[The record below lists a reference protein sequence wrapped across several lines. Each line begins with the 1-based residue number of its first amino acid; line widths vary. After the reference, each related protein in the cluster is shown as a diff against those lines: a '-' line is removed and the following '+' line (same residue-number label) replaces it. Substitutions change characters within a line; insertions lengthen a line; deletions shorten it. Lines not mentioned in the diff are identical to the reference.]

1 MSLKPSNNEGFFSYF
16 CERKQNMKVYV
27 MVYQNDRC
35 EWDAEV
41 DVFTTKDE
49 AQRVMREQYQA
60 AFRRRGCING
70 YVADPMDGSLPAK
83 RYSCRD
89 DMAEICDDYNCIY
102 DQWQI
107 HEKELKG
114 C

>member
-1 MSLKPSNNEGFFSYF
+1 
-16 CERKQNMKVYV
+16 MKVYV

-41 DVFTTKDE
+41 DVFTTKEE

-60 AFRRRGCING
+60 VFRKRNCENG
-70 YVADPMDGSLPAK
+70 YIIDPPKDTLPAK
-83 RYSCRD
+83 RCSCGED
-89 DMAEICDDYNCIY
+89 TAEICDDHNCVY

>member
-1 MSLKPSNNEGFFSYF
+1 
-16 CERKQNMKVYV
+16 MKVYV

-60 AFRRRGCING
+60 AFRRRDCING

>member
-1 MSLKPSNNEGFFSYF
+1 
-16 CERKQNMKVYV
+16 
-27 MVYQNDRC
+27 
-35 EWDAEV
+35 
-41 DVFTTKDE
+41 
-49 AQRVMREQYQA
+49 
-60 AFRRRGCING
+60 
-70 YVADPMDGSLPAK
+70 MDMLPIRWMALSPQK

>member
-1 MSLKPSNNEGFFSYF
+1 
-16 CERKQNMKVYV
+16 MKVYV

-41 DVFTTKDE
+41 DVFTTKEE

-89 DMAEICDDYNCIY
+89 DIY
-102 DQWQI
+102 LPVCKQVDNPLSERRSFRDI
-107 HEKELKG
+107 LRSG
-114 C
+114 TDT

>member
-1 MSLKPSNNEGFFSYF
+1 
-16 CERKQNMKVYV
+16 MKVYV

-70 YVADPMDGSLPAK
+70 YVAEQKGIAVGT
-83 RYSCRD
+83 
-89 DMAEICDDYNCIY
+89 I
-102 DQWQI
+102 W
-107 HEKELKG
+107 LKFVMTTTAYMTSG
-114 C
+114 KSTKKS

>member
-1 MSLKPSNNEGFFSYF
+1 
-16 CERKQNMKVYV
+16 MKVYV

-35 EWDAEV
+35 EWDTEV